1 MSATLLSAARP
12 LRISLLAAACLVVLT
27 LTCAA
32 DTTVAVVVRGP
43 WAYAETSTNLI
54 LIAPVDNDDGHYP
67 PSVFN
72 LGGEV
77 VLNGGKLYKMDF
89 ASQIHPTAPQPCGT
103 TPDYGYLAGFDK
115 NKFNSLQ
122 TAPPSNIYII
132 SLPVPDSCTAT
143 QKFESD
149 IGATY
154 YGSTVNNLI
163 YATDMT
169 FTYTVKDTDKTF
181 RLGGLTYPVEGGNMI
196 DIMME
201 PTGQITGYCNVDSR
215 HAFQILVQAI
225 GLKLFE
231 DFKEPYDNPNHYRD
245 QECKSLDPQNN
256 GSAAATRAVHAL
268 SLLLRHYK
276 YYLNYPTSE
285 TRHQV
290 RGEFDAYEDAA
301 KGTPLARNQTLVSG
315 LKTLK
320 KALNKTPAEGALP
333 ANGTLQENVDQLV
346 HIFLDGSGACRKA
359 IIQLNPS

>member
-77 VLNGGKLYKMDF
+77 VLKPGSLYSLTL
-89 ASQIHPTAPQPCGT
+89 APPSHPTAPQLCGKSSAYGYKTDFDASTLTQLQT
-103 TPDYGYLAGFDK
+103 TP
-115 NKFNSLQ
+115 
-122 TAPPSNIYII
+122 PSKTYII
-132 SLPVPDSCTAT
+132 SLPLPDSCTAT
-143 QKFESD
+143 QQSKSD
-149 IGATY
+149 IGTTF
-154 YGSTVNNLI
+154 YGSTVDEQL

-169 FTYTVKDTDKTF
+169 FTYTVSSNVFKLNGT
-181 RLGGLTYPVEGGNMI
+181 TYQVEGGNMI

-201 PTGQITGYCNVDSR
+201 PTGEFGMFCDLDSR
-215 HAFQILVQAI
+215 HAFQILVQAL

-231 DFKEPYDNPNHYRD
+231 DFKEPYDNPAHYRD
-245 QECKSLDPQNN
+245 QDCKSLDPQND
-256 GSAAATRAVHAL
+256 GSAAATRAIHAL

-301 KGTPLARNQTLVSG
+301 KGTPLARKQTLVSG

-320 KALNKTPAEGALP
+320 KALNKNPAEGALP
-333 ANGTLQENVDQLV
+333 ASGTLQENVDQLV